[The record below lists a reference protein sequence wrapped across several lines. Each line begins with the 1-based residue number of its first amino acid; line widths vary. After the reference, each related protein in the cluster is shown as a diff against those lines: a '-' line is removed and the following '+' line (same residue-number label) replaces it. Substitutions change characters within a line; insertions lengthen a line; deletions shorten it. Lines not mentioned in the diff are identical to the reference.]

1 MQSWAHKALVLL
13 VCGVGCAVASPRA
26 FGQQEAEFQYSDEKV
41 YAEEGSEAAEEETYN
56 ADDCGSE
63 VAYGG
68 RGHAGELWDRLYEKY
83 RFRHSSIDGRATGRG
98 FPLRGTSWLN
108 RPYSIGLEAGAFV
121 MTSEVSSNG
130 NRNNDVLGAF
140 TAGYDWDHYWGSQ
153 FRFVWTSPELSTDI
167 VSTDDPSNDLFIYD
181 LSLMYYPW
189 GDSRVRPY
197 YRFGL
202 GLSDVEFINPLG
214 NIEDDML
221 FTMPLGIGIK
231 YQTKRW
237 FALRAEAVDNITF
250 GQNSANTM
258 HNFTLSFGM
267 EWRLGGRPTT
277 SENGWSSP
285 SRVGTW

>member
-1 MQSWAHKALVLL
+1 M
-13 VCGVGCAVASPRA
+13 
-26 FGQQEAEFQYSDEKV
+26 
-41 YAEEGSEAAEEETYN
+41 
-56 ADDCGSE
+56 
-63 VAYGG
+63 
-68 RGHAGELWDRLYEKY
+68 YEKY

-108 RPYSIGLEAGAFV
+108 RPYSIGFDVGAFV

-130 NRNNDVLGAF
+130 NRNNDVLGAM
-140 TAGYDWDHYWGSQ
+140 TVGYDWDHFWGAQ
-153 FRFVWTSPELSTDI
+153 ARWVWTSPELTTDI

-197 YRFGL
+197 YRMGL

-221 FTMPLGIGIK
+221 FTMPIGFGVK

-237 FALRAEAVDNITF
+237 FALRAEAVDNITI
-250 GQNSANTM
+250 GQNSANSM